1 MYSKNVSARQSFSN
15 LRSFENTWA
24 FFISI
29 LCLLS
34 FLLRG
39 LNMCT
44 QVLKHLSVPLNI
56 QAANDPCL
64 SFPLNI
70 QATNNP
76 YLSVTLNIHA
86 TNNPYLSGPLNIQA
100 ANDPY
105 LSVPLNIQAT
115 NNPYLSVLLNIQVTN
130 VPYLSVP
137 LNIQATNNP
146 GTPGTWLM
154 RSITNSG
161 YNCKQKTY
169 IEALA

>member
-1 MYSKNVSARQSFSN
+1 MYRKNDCALQPFSN
-15 LRSFENTWA
+15 LRSFEITWA
-24 FFISI
+24 IFIFQF

-34 FLLRG
+34 FLLCG

-56 QAANDPCL
+56 QAANDPYL

-76 YLSVTLNIHA
+76 YLSVTLNI
-86 TNNPYLSGPLNIQA
+86 
-100 ANDPY
+100 
-105 LSVPLNIQAT
+105 QAT
-115 NNPYLSVLLNIQVTN
+115 NNPYRSGPLYIQAAN
-130 VPYLSVP
+130 NPYLSVP

-161 YNCKQKTY
+161 YNCKQKEY
-169 IEALA
+169 VEDLA